1 MKTAKGKKG
10 SNMISRRKIWRYLL
24 MRRLILVLAVI
35 LSGCAGMG
43 IGLEPPRVQVAD
55 IRVQEIKALESVFQI
70 QLRVLNPNDVA
81 FEVSGLDCE
90 LEVNGKRFAT
100 GVSDVKTQIPAY
112 GTTTIPVMVY
122 SSVVDVVRGVL
133 GLQGTEALNYKLKG
147 RIRVKSDTFGAT
159 HVPFESEG
167 ELSLKGLGQAQ

>member
-1 MKTAKGKKG
+1 MG
-10 SNMISRRKIWRYLL
+10 I
-24 MRRLILVLAVI
+24 RRLLLVFALI

-43 IGLEPPRVQVAD
+43 VGLEPPRVQVAD
-55 IRVQEIKALESVFQI
+55 IRVQEVKALESVFQI

-100 GVSDVKTQIPAY
+100 GVSDVKTRIPPY

-122 SSVVDVVRGVL
+122 SSVVDVLRGVL

-147 RIRVKSDTFGAT
+147 RIRVKSEAFGSARI
-159 HVPFESEG
+159 PFESEG
-167 ELSLKGLGQAQ
+167 ELSIKGLGESQ

>member
-1 MKTAKGKKG
+1 MLMK
-10 SNMISRRKIWRYLL
+10 RLL
-24 MRRLILVLAVI
+24 LVCALI
-35 LSGCAGMG
+35 LSGCAGLG
-43 IGLEPPRVQVAD
+43 VGLEPPRVQVAD
-55 IRVQEIKALESVFQI
+55 IRVQEVKALESVFQI

-100 GVSDVKTQIPAY
+100 GVSDVKTRIPPY

-122 SSVVDVVRGVL
+122 SSVVDVLRSIM

-147 RIRVKSDTFGAT
+147 KIRVQSDTFGAT
-159 HVPFESEG
+159 RIPFASEG
-167 ELSLKGLGQAQ
+167 ELSIKGLGETR